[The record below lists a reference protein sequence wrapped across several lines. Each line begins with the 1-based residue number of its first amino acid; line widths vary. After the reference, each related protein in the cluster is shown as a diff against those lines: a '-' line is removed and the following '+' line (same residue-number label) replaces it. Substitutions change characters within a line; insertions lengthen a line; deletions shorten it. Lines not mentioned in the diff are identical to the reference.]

1 MGAGPATRAGEAG
14 GSWITTSDCSPGL
27 SVSDRVS
34 SGPPAGVTEIVTN
47 PPMGRRVQRG
57 DVAPLLGEFL
67 ASAGALLQ
75 PGGRLVWI
83 SPFPR
88 RARDVALA
96 TDAMHCHKPPCL
108 GTLTTSEAPPPGLGA
123 PEPVQLAFGM
133 PALDMAEEEQKFGW
147 KITVPLSKAAV
158 EAHKRAELALRN
170 LAAAGRIA
178 KVTTREVAKSGNH
191 AVLVLP
197 DAHFPFNDEAAC
209 DIAVQIARIVRPTR
223 IVSLGDTI
231 EAAAWTA
238 HPPRSVPEE
247 ATHKFSHEIE
257 TAGAWI
263 DRVRDAAG
271 TSPSWAYL
279 EGNHEAHIERECLRL
294 GAIGRA
300 VSDLVSPRNLL
311 TRGRPWM
318 SWTPYVE
325 PYAKERRP
333 TAHLRGGGMAHH
345 KICSDLWA
353 VHGWSIAKHV
363 AQKHLE
369 LARTFSVIAGHSHRV
384 QSVTERILDTGKLVR
399 AWSSGCLSNLQP
411 AWHHGSPTTWSHAVS
426 LVYCED
432 ACLTKIDPKWEP
444 YVIAINRGEAVLP
457 GGTSVRA

>member
-1 MGAGPATRAGEAG
+1 VTTTRAMTKAAN
-14 GSWITTSDCSPGL
+14 L
-27 SVSDRVS
+27 SKIVH
-34 SGPPAGVTEIVTN
+34 GPKPKPTMR
-47 PPMGRRVQRG
+47 P
-57 DVAPLLGEFL
+57 D
-67 ASAGALLQ
+67 ALYA
-75 PGGRLVWI
+75 PGG
-83 SPFPR
+83 
-88 RARDVALA
+88 
-96 TDAMHCHKPPCL
+96 
-108 GTLTTSEAPPPGLGA
+108 
-123 PEPVQLAFGM
+123 
-133 PALDMAEEEQKFGW
+133 
-147 KITVPLSKAAV
+147 TVPLSKAAV

>member
-1 MGAGPATRAGEAG
+1 MTTTRAMTKAAN
-14 GSWITTSDCSPGL
+14 L
-27 SVSDRVS
+27 SKIVH
-34 SGPPAGVTEIVTN
+34 GPKPKPTMR
-47 PPMGRRVQRG
+47 P
-57 DVAPLLGEFL
+57 D
-67 ASAGALLQ
+67 ALYA
-75 PGGRLVWI
+75 PGG
-83 SPFPR
+83 
-88 RARDVALA
+88 
-96 TDAMHCHKPPCL
+96 
-108 GTLTTSEAPPPGLGA
+108 
-123 PEPVQLAFGM
+123 
-133 PALDMAEEEQKFGW
+133 
-147 KITVPLSKAAV
+147 TVPLSKAAI

-300 VSDLVSPRNLL
+300 VADLVSPRNLL

-333 TAHLRGGGMAHH
+333 AAHLRGGGMAHH
-345 KICSDLWA
+345 KICSDLIA
-353 VHGWSIAKHV
+353 IHGWTVAKNA
-363 AQKHLE
+363 AQKHLDM
-369 LARTFSVIAGHSHRV
+369 LKGGISAVHGHTHRA
-384 QSVTERILDTGKLVR
+384 QSVTERLIYNDKLVE
-399 AWSSGCLSNLQP
+399 AWSPGCLSLLQP
-411 AWHHGSPTTWSHAVS
+411 SWHHLNPTLWVHGVD
-426 LVYCED
+426 VVFCED
-432 ACLTKIDPKWEP
+432 ACLRRRDPRWTHYTIK
-444 YVIAINRGEAVLP
+444 INRGEAVLP

>member
-1 MGAGPATRAGEAG
+1 MMRRAALAIG
-14 GSWITTSDCSPGL
+14 GKMTTPG
-27 SVSDRVS
+27 VMTK
-34 SGPPAGVTEIVTN
+34 AKN
-47 PPMGRRVQRG
+47 PTSTHGSKP
-57 DVAPLLGEFL
+57 VAKPKPKPKLVMKPD
-67 ASAGALLQ
+67 ALYA
-75 PGGRLVWI
+75 PGG
-83 SPFPR
+83 
-88 RARDVALA
+88 
-96 TDAMHCHKPPCL
+96 
-108 GTLTTSEAPPPGLGA
+108 
-123 PEPVQLAFGM
+123 
-133 PALDMAEEEQKFGW
+133 
-147 KITVPLSKAAV
+147 TVPLSAVAV

-170 LAAAGRIA
+170 IAAAGRIA

-191 AVLVLP
+191 AVLILP

-263 DRVRDAAG
+263 DRVREAAG

-294 GAIGRA
+294 GSIGRA
-300 VSDLVSPRNLL
+300 VADLVSPRNLL

-318 SWTPYVE
+318 TWTPYVE

-333 TAHLRGGGMAHH
+333 PAHLRGGGMAHH
-345 KICSDLWA
+345 RVCSDLWA

-411 AWHHGSPTTWSHAVS
+411 AWHHGSPTSWSHAVS

-444 YVIAINRGEAVLP
+444 YIIAINRGEAVLP